1 MTNDTIPLLEETEE
15 ILAARAKWQ
24 FTGKTR
30 PEFAETPG
38 VNQES
43 VWDYPRPPVIED
55 VNKHLEV
62 RHNSQVI
69 AATTSGKRVLETAGA
84 PAYYFHS
91 KDINRKLGEAR
102 DIVSTCEWKGLAQ
115 AITIDGAEIGWR
127 YVQMFPAF
135 KELYLWM
142 SFYPSKVDCYLDN
155 QLVQAQPGGYYGG
168 WVTNDLVGPI
178 KGNPGSQGW

>member
-1 MTNDTIPLLEETEE
+1 MTDNTIPLLEETEE
-15 ILAARAKWQ
+15 ILAARARWH

-30 PEFAETPG
+30 PEFAVTPG

-43 VWDYPRPPVIED
+43 VWDYPRPPVIEAVD
-55 VNKHLEV
+55 KHLEV

-84 PAYYFHS
+84 PAYYFPP
-91 KDINRKLGEAR
+91 KDINRKLGEAL
-102 DIVSTCEWKGLAQ
+102 DIVSRCEWKGLAR
-115 AITIDGAEIGWR
+115 AITIDGAEVGWR

-142 SFYPSKVDCYLDN
+142 SFYPSKVDCYLDS
-155 QLVQAQPGGYYGG
+155 QRVQAQPGGYYGG

-178 KGNPGSQGW
+178 KGNPGSEGW